1 MNVDKYNIIIILN
14 ICQHWLTFTINYC
27 KVLVEGKM
35 DKKEQLIKFGIV
47 LKSRRQ
53 ALNLSLRDVEKM
65 SNVSAALITKL
76 ENGKMANFP
85 KALTI
90 KQLSNAL
97 KFDNELFV
105 LADIFSDS
113 TYIEKDEKTFEQEFR
128 EFLATKTTL
137 NAENIEQTIYFV
149 SGLEKLQQIQKL

>member
-1 MNVDKYNIIIILN
+1 
-14 ICQHWLTFTINYC
+14 
-27 KVLVEGKM
+27 M
-35 DKKEQLIKFGIV
+35 DKQEQLIKFGIA

-90 KQLSNAL
+90 KQLSKAL

-105 LADIFSDS
+105 LADIFSDP
-113 TYIEKDEKTFEQEFR
+113 TYIEQDEKSFEQEFR

-149 SGLEKLQQIQKL
+149 SGLEKLQQIKNQF

>member
-1 MNVDKYNIIIILN
+1 
-14 ICQHWLTFTINYC
+14 
-27 KVLVEGKM
+27 M
-35 DKKEQLIKFGIV
+35 DKQEQLIKFGIA
-47 LKSRRQ
+47 LKNRRQ

-105 LADIFSDS
+105 LADILSDP
-113 TYIEKDEKTFEQEFR
+113 TYIGKDEKTFEQEFR
-128 EFLATKTTL
+128 EFLATKTSL

-149 SGLEKLQQIQKL
+149 SGLEKLQQIQKLQKNFRLACQTRDILSQNP

>member
-1 MNVDKYNIIIILN
+1 
-14 ICQHWLTFTINYC
+14 
-27 KVLVEGKM
+27 M
-35 DKKEQLIKFGIV
+35 DRQEQLIKFGIA

-97 KFDNELFV
+97 KFEDELFV
-105 LADIFSDS
+105 LADIFSGP
-113 TYIEKDEKTFEQEFR
+113 TYVEKDEKTFEQEIR